1 MVSLSSIQISPRS
14 EIKIHY
20 ANNKRFLIRVIRV
33 TRVNPRFRQLIHIA
47 RWGNQ
52 SSVCSRAI
60 YRTFSLRERHT
71 PCSHYLASQ
80 VQFVPT
86 EEQQLVVR
94 SRDSEIPPT
103 RVIDC
108 RWLSGG
114 FGDRRGKTVRLGMQ
128 IAFGRVRRK
137 TAPTILAV
145 SYQRSA
151 VSDGS
156 WGGGCSIVV
165 RYTYGVSFWQEMREK
180 RRGWETSPAEWK
192 DML

>member
-1 MVSLSSIQISPRS
+1 MLHTYRPAG
-14 EIKIHY
+14 ETKILFVVV
-20 ANNKRFLIRVIRV
+20 RF
-33 TRVNPRFRQLIHIA
+33 IA
-47 RWGNQ
+47 R
-52 SSVCSRAI
+52 
-60 YRTFSLRERHT
+60 SLLVNGTHRVPATLHHT
-71 PCSHYLASQ
+71 YK
-80 VQFVPT
+80 FVPI
-86 EEQQLVVR
+86 EEQQLVR

-114 FGDRRGKTVRLGMQ
+114 FGDRRGKTVRFGMQ

-156 WGGGCSIVV
+156 WRGGCSIVV
-165 RYTYGVSFWQEMREK
+165 WYTYGVSFW
-180 RRGWETSPAEWK
+180 
-192 DML
+192 

>member
-1 MVSLSSIQISPRS
+1 MLHTYRPAGAKNLFVVV
-14 EIKIHY
+14 
-20 ANNKRFLIRVIRV
+20 RF
-33 TRVNPRFRQLIHIA
+33 IA
-47 RWGNQ
+47 RSFLVNGGPTE
-52 SSVCSRAI
+52 CA
-60 YRTFSLRERHT
+60 Y
-71 PCSHYLASQ
+71 YLASRT
-80 VQFVPT
+80 QFAPT
-86 EEQQLVVR
+86 EEQQLAVR

-114 FGDRRGKTVRLGMQ
+114 FGDRRGKTVRFGMQ

-156 WGGGCSIVV
+156 WGSDCSIIV